1 MLNTCIFF
9 LCYVVFIKKENA
21 DTFLERTKRAN
32 SFLEEVRKGNIEREC
47 NEERCSKEEAR
58 EAFEDQEKT
67 FSFVFVDGDQ
77 CSSNP
82 CHYGGQC
89 KDGIG
94 SYTCTCLD
102 GYQGKNCEFVIP
114 KFCRI
119 NNGDCEQFCSV
130 RRDGRKDVVCSC
142 ADGYA
147 LAEDGKHCVA
157 TVKYPCG
164 KVFLVRN
171 KRSVLSPADYSNE
184 TSDEGDPPA
193 NETSA
198 EEIFAVTTESP
209 TPPPDNRTSSK
220 TPYVDTRIVGGD
232 ECRPGQCPWQVSGG
246 GCFCGGTILNE
257 NFILTAAHC
266 INQSK
271 EIKVVVEKALCH
283 SRWNCLP
290 YPQRGLLD
298 RTYDND
304 IALLK
309 LKEPIRF
316 SEYIIAACLPKA
328 DFANEVLM
336 NQKSG
341 RVSGFGREFE
351 GGRRSKK
358 LKVLEVPYVDRN
370 TCKQSTN
377 LAITEN
383 MFCAGYDT
391 EQKDACQGDS
401 GGPHVTRYKDTY
413 FVTGIVSWGEGCAR
427 KGKYGVYTKLSRF
440 LRWVRTVMSL

>member
-1 MLNTCIFF
+1 MAGRLLLLL
-9 LCYVVFIKKENA
+9 LCAALPAGLRAQGAVFIKKENA
-21 DTFLERTKRAN
+21 NKFLERQKRAN
-32 SFLEEVRKGNIEREC
+32 SFLEELKQGNIEREC
-47 NEERCSKEEAR
+47 IEERCSKEEAR

-67 FSFVFVDGDQ
+67 EEFWNIYVDGNQ

-82 CHYGGQC
+82 CHYGGHC

-142 ADGYA
+142 AAGYV

-157 TVKYPCG
+157 TVQYPCG
-164 KVFLVRN
+164 KISVVRK
-171 KRSVLSPADYSNE
+171 KRTVLSPTEHSNV
-184 TSDEGDPPA
+184 TSDQEDPPA
-193 NETSA
+193 NETST
-198 EEIFAVTTESP
+198 EEDFAITTESP

-232 ECRPGQCPWQVSGG
+232 ECLPGQCPWQVNGG
-246 GCFCGGTILNE
+246 SLA
-257 NFILTAAHC
+257 LTVGEVDREKKE
-266 INQSK
+266 QSESMHTVNK
-271 EIKVVVEKALCH
+271 IIIH
-283 SRWNCLP
+283 SKF
-290 YPQRGLLD
+290 D
-298 RTYDND
+298 AETYDND

-316 SEYIIAACLPKA
+316 SEYIIPACLPKA

-336 NQKSG
+336 KQKSG
-341 RVSGFGREFE
+341 RVSGFGREYD
-351 GGRRSKK
+351 GGQLPKK
-358 LKVLEVPYVDRN
+358 LKVLELPYVNRS
-370 TCKQSTN
+370 TCEQSSN
-377 LAITEN
+377 FVVTEN
-383 MFCAGYDT
+383 MFCAGYDS
-391 EQKDACQGDS
+391 EEKDACEGDS

-440 LRWVRTVMSL
+440 LGWVRRIMSL